1 MRDAGNGYNEQ
12 VIPEVATSDLLE
24 AVMQTDYLVLGSGL
38 SALSFGALM
47 AKAGKKVVV
56 LEAHEFPGGY
66 GHTFAEQNKQ
76 LEYRFN
82 AQFHYVWDCGEGEL
96 VDRVLGKLEVKDRVP
111 FVTLNLD
118 GFDHMRIPGYA
129 LDIPADYDKLAQ
141 RLFELFPGHRGEI
154 GRFLDEVQELAQLL
168 RRMAPLSESR
178 SIGGLLHNLRC
189 AKLLK
194 YYGKTLQ
201 QVFDRFDL
209 PLPAQSLLAS
219 QWPDF
224 LLPPRDL
231 AFYCWLVLFDGYVRG
246 PFYPK
251 HHYESVID
259 TLVDVIEQNGG
270 EVIYNQTV
278 ERFNREGRAI
288 TGVVARDTS
297 DPAAQTDYSGATVVC
312 NFDPKVAAQ
321 MIGMEHFSSAMRK
334 RLSYDYSYSNFIVYG
349 AVKDIDLRDY
359 GFGNW
364 NIFHSEQDDINQV
377 MDDMYVRGDYSKLA
391 FVMGSPSMIS
401 DDMTGCPDGRQL
413 FELLTIANY
422 SHFKQLKFRN
432 NKDYTRKK
440 REIYD
445 AMVRVIERDYVP
457 NFSKHVCLKLL
468 GSPTSNESY
477 VWAPEGNSYGA
488 NMTPQNMGLFKLGFK
503 TGFRNLYFCNAS
515 SGFAGFAKAFQN
527 GAQLYEL
534 LSGDPVPVNIQ

>member
-1 MRDAGNGYNEQ
+1 
-12 VIPEVATSDLLE
+12 
-24 AVMQTDYLVLGSGL
+24 MQTDYLVLGSGL

-66 GHTFAEQNKQ
+66 GHTFTEKSKL

-96 VDRVLGKLEVKDRVP
+96 VDRVLKKLGVNDRVP
-111 FVTLNLD
+111 FVTLNED
-118 GFDHMRIPGYA
+118 GFDHMRIPGYS
-129 LDIPADYDKLAQ
+129 LDIPADYDLLAT
-141 RLFELFPGHRGEI
+141 RLFEIFPKNQREI
-154 GRFLDEVQELAQLL
+154 GCFLDEIQDLAYLI
-168 RRMAPLSESR
+168 RRMTPLSKSG
-178 SIGGLLHNLRC
+178 SIGGVIHNLKC
-189 AKLLK
+189 VKLLK

-201 QVFDRFDL
+201 QVFDHFDL

-224 LLPPRDL
+224 LLPPREL
-231 AFYCWLVLFDGYVRG
+231 TFYCWLVLFDGYMRG

-251 HHYESVID
+251 HHFESVID
-259 TLVDVIEQNGG
+259 TLVDVIDENGG
-270 EVIYNQTV
+270 NVLCNQTV
-278 ERFNREGRAI
+278 ERFVRDGRTI
-288 TGVVARDTS
+288 SGVVARDTS
-297 DPAAQTDYSGATVVC
+297 DPANQSEYSGKTVVC

-321 MIGMEHFSSAMRK
+321 MIGPEHFSTAMRK

-364 NIFHSEQDDINQV
+364 NIFHSEQVDINRAI
-377 MDDMYVRGDYSKLA
+377 DDMYVRSDYSKLA

-401 DDMTGCPDGRQL
+401 DDMTGCPEGRQL

-445 AMVRVIERDYVP
+445 AIVRVIERDYVP

-468 GSPTSNESY
+468 GSPTTNESY

-488 NMTPQNMGLFKLGFK
+488 NMTPDNMGLFKLGFK
-503 TGFRNLYFCNAS
+503 TGFRNLYFCNAT
-515 SGFAGFAKAFQN
+515 SGYAGFAKAFQN

-534 LSGDPVPVNIQ
+534 LSRDTVPVNIHQP